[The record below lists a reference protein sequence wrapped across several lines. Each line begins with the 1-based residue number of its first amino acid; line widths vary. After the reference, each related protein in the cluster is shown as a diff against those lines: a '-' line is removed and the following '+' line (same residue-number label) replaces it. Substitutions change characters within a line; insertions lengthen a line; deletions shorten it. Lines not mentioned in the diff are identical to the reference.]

1 MNDSYLKHSIQI
13 LTTANAM
20 ANDSTSTTL
29 GIQFKASSVAAACVS
44 LALKT
49 QGFKSL
55 SLEKWSK
62 KWNEERGSEKES
74 RFQSVHI
81 KKEEQEGPHKFYVGF
96 VQGQYEV

>member
-1 MNDSYLKHSIQI
+1 
-13 LTTANAM
+13 M

-62 KWNEERGSEKES
+62 KWNEERATEKEP
-74 RFQSVHI
+74 RCQSVHI
-81 KKEEQEGPHKFYVGF
+81 TKEEQEGKFFYVVSQELMESLVF
-96 VQGQYEV
+96 LLRF